1 MLVQPGFEPRDNPA
15 SADGHSPNWA
25 NQAAVSYWFAVWI
38 EKVFF
43 LFSAIPFIK
52 NPEQNVAFEMYFQRA
67 WQDTFFLSLYNFLI
81 TLFHHMHILYQLWGI
96 CNQTVVW
103 YILNQNPDLNPSQ
116 KRSSFSMRVTS
127 TRNISGSQFRLH
139 KYEAT
144 RACTRTAYWQN
155 HYYQVIM

>member
-1 MLVQPGFEPRDNPA
+1 MRRLEKITFVSVIIKDPECWSSLGLNPVTIPPQRMSTLPTELTRQRFLIGLLFELKR
-15 SADGHSPNWA
+15 
-25 NQAAVSYWFAVWI
+25 
-38 EKVFF
+38 FF
-43 LFSAIPFIK
+43 FFISAIPFIK

-116 KRSSFSMRVTS
+116 KRSSFSMQVTS
-127 TRNISGSQFRLH
+127 TRN
-139 KYEAT
+139 
-144 RACTRTAYWQN
+144 
-155 HYYQVIM
+155 